1 MMKMTEIRELNAEEL
16 AQKLQSLRK
25 ELFDLRMEKAAGKLT
40 KPHRFQQVRRDIARI
55 LTVLNER
62 GKRS

>member
-1 MMKMTEIRELNAEEL
+1 MMKMTEIRELNSEEL

-25 ELFDLRMEKAAGKLT
+25 ELFDLRMERAAGKLT